1 MPAPVRQTYATGK
14 GVIGEAEK
22 PDAPLTLY
30 ATEQGDVQYRLC
42 GGGLDCLKAHA
53 GILGLP
59 ARDQP
64 SGSCERDDAQIRMCT
79 VVLVLLNRLRRP

>member
-22 PDAPLTLY
+22 PDAPLTLRDRTGGRSVPPLWRR
-30 ATEQGDVQYRLC
+30 TEGARRHL
-42 GGGLDCLKAHA
+42 
-53 GILGLP
+53 GIL

>member
-22 PDAPLTLY
+22 PDAPLTY

-53 GILGLP
+53 GILVCRHAISPLALVREMTRRYGCAPWCL
-59 ARDQP
+59 
-64 SGSCERDDAQIRMCT
+64 SC
-79 VVLVLLNRLRRP
+79 